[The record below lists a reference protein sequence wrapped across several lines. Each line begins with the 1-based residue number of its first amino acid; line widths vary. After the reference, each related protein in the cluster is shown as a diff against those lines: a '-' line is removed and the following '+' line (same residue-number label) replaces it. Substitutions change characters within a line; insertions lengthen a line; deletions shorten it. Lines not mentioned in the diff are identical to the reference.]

1 MAFHAAARF
10 NAGMD
15 PDLDSGANAAL
26 DERTAL
32 AASAGR
38 ALLAAGL
45 KAVTAESCTGGG
57 VASAL
62 TDIPG
67 SSQWFERGY
76 VTYSN
81 DAKIDDLGVDPAA
94 LERHGA
100 VSVEVARQMAEGAL
114 RRSGADVAVALTGI
128 AGPDG
133 GSIEKP
139 VGLVYLAYGR
149 RGGPVQVSREL
160 YAGDR
165 AAVRGQA
172 VADALRRLAELAGAA
187 P

>member
-1 MAFHAAARF
+1 
-10 NAGMD
+10 
-15 PDLDSGANAAL
+15 LAL
-26 DERTAL
+26 E
-32 AASAGR
+32 AGR

-57 VASAL
+57 VAAAL
-62 TDIPG
+62 TDVPG

-81 DAKIDDLGVDPAA
+81 AAKHQDLGVEPAA

-100 VSVEVARQMAEGAL
+100 VSIEVARLMAEGAL
-114 RRSGADVAVALTGI
+114 RRSSADVVVALTGV

-133 GSIEKP
+133 GSLEKP
-139 VGLVYLAYGR
+139 VGLVFLAIGR
-149 RGGPVQVSREL
+149 RGRPTQVIREL

-165 AAVRGQA
+165 AAVRRQA
-172 VADALRRLAELAGAA
+172 VAEALRRLAQAAAG
-187 P
+187 